1 MSNSTKFYKVLKAV
15 KKSYNWSLDEN
26 NRIVA
31 TRGDSVYNPITAIAN
46 YLGVATGGNSKRVTI
61 RVARALGFDGD
72 FAEQVYNA
80 SNCLTNRGQSQ
91 IVRGRVREAL
101 GL

>member
-1 MSNSTKFYKVLKAV
+1 MSDNTKFYKVLKAV
-15 KKSYNWSLDEN
+15 KKNYNWSLDEN

-31 TRGDSVYNPITAIAN
+31 TRGLNVYNPITAIAN
-46 YLGVATGGNSKRVTI
+46 YLGVATGSNNKRVTL
-61 RVARALGFDGD
+61 RVARALGFDGN

-91 IVRGRVREAL
+91 IIRGKVRQVL